1 MTGIKKALEKTP
13 TEELE
18 QLQGLLQTVEKWVK
32 TLRQDIEEEL
42 RLRMFSGRMDFEP

>member
-18 QLQGLLQTVEKWVK
+18 QLQGLLQTVENWVK

-42 RLRMFSGRMDFEP
+42 RLRMFAGLDE